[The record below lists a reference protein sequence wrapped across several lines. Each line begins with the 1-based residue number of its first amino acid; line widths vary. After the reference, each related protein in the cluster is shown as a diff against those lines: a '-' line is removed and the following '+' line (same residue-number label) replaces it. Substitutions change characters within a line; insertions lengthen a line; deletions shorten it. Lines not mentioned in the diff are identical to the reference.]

1 MSVKLTLRGTTPVAV
16 SSSLTDAELY
26 NHVDAAFPD
35 LTGPLAELVRRFGNF
50 VGEGEDSAFPTTANC
65 PACGSVLD
73 IELE

>member
-1 MSVKLTLRGTTPVAV
+1 MSVKLKFRGTTPVAV
-16 SSSLTDAELY
+16 SSSLTNAELY

-35 LTGPLAELVRRFGNF
+35 LTGPLAELVRRFGNI
-50 VGEGEDSAFPTTANC
+50 VGEGEDTLFPATANC